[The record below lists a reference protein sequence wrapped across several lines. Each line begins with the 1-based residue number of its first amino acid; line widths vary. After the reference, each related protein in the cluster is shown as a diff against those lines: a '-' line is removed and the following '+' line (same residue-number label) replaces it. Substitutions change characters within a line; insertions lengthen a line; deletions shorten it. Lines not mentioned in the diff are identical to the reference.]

1 MNNGVFISYRR
12 APAAFIARA
21 VYQDLKQH
29 GYDVFLDVQSIDSG
43 AFTLIIERQIRLR
56 RFFVLIL
63 TPETLNRCQ
72 QVDDMMRREIMLAFE
87 SQRVIIP
94 FATDTFDWGDIQRYL
109 PPELHGLALMNSVP
123 KVSHEWFEA
132 AMERL
137 RTRHLKLPEYETDLT
152 TPPYEKATT
161 SSQQPAPPAPK
172 RERPPAPQPEP
183 SEEAV
188 PEQEETLIGAVVP
201 QEPVLEV
208 PAVTMDELT
217 AEALTQRAASLRQ
230 QGDFAGALHYLEQA
244 LALRPDYPSAWL
256 QRGLVRLAQNENSA
270 SIPDFEEA
278 LRLNNQLADAYGGLV
293 MAYLT
298 LGQADQAQKPLTA
311 GLEVAPTDA
320 GLLFL
325 KAHVEHLTGRKKDAL
340 VTMQRVH
347 ELNPDY
353 PTAAATLAQ
362 WRKELGWRR
371 WLG

>member
-1 MNNGVFISYRR
+1 MSNGVFISYRR

-43 AFTLIIERQIRLR
+43 AFTVIIERQIRSR

-72 QVDDMMRREIMLAFE
+72 QVDDMVRREIMLAFE

-137 RTRHLKLPEYETDLT
+137 RTRHLKLPEYETDDKSASR
-152 TPPYEKATT
+152 EEAKT
-161 SSQQPAPPAPK
+161 SASQRERAPVPQPAAK
-172 RERPPAPQPEP
+172 TSAHEVDEYALEV
-183 SEEAV
+183 AV
-188 PEQEETLIGAVVP
+188 PSAVVP
-201 QEPVLEV
+201 TPEV

-230 QGDFAGALHYLEQA
+230 QGDLAGALQWLEQA
-244 LALRPDYPSAWL
+244 LALRPDYASAWL
-256 QRGLVRLAQNENSA
+256 QRGLVRLAQDDDA
-270 SIPDFEEA
+270 GSIPDFQQA
-278 LRLNNQLADAYGGLV
+278 LRLNDQLVDAYGGLA
-293 MAYLT
+293 MAHMA
-298 LGQADQAQKPLTA
+298 LGQADQAQRPLRA
-311 GLEVAPTDA
+311 GLAAAPNDA
-320 GLLFL
+320 GLLFI
-325 KAHVEHLTGRKKDAL
+325 KAHLEHLAGAKKDAL
-340 VTMQRVH
+340 ATMQRVH

-353 PTAAATLAQ
+353 PTVAATLAQ
-362 WRKELGWRR
+362 WQKELGWRR

>member
-43 AFTLIIERQIRLR
+43 AFTIIIERQIRLR

-63 TPETLNRCQ
+63 TQETLNRCQ

-137 RTRHLKLPEYETDLT
+137 RTRHLKLPEYETGEMAA
-152 TPPYEKATT
+152 P
-161 SSQQPAPPAPK
+161 SQQPAPPAPK

-183 SEEAV
+183 FEEAV
-188 PEQEETLIGAVVP
+188 PEQEETMIGAVVP
-201 QEPVLEV
+201 EELMLEV

-230 QGDFAGALHYLEQA
+230 QGDWAGALHWLEQA
-244 LALRPDYPSAWL
+244 LALRPDYASAWL
-256 QRGLVRLAQNENSA
+256 QRGLVRLAQDDNA
-270 SIPDFEEA
+270 GSIPDFQQA
-278 LRLNNQLADAYGGLV
+278 LALNAQLADAYGGLA
-293 MAYLT
+293 MAHMA

-311 GLEVAPTDA
+311 GLQVAPNDA
-320 GLLFL
+320 GLLFI
-325 KAHVEHLTGRKKDAL
+325 KAHLEHLTGAKKDAL
-340 VTMQRVH
+340 ATMQRVH

-371 WLG
+371 WFG

>member
-29 GYDVFLDVQSIDSG
+29 GYDAFLDVQSIDSG
-43 AFTLIIERQIRLR
+43 AFTVIIERQIRSR

-72 QVDDMMRREIMLAFE
+72 QVDDMVRREIMLAFE

-137 RTRHLKLPEYETDLT
+137 RTRHLKLPEYETDEASAGSE
-152 TPPYEKATT
+152 PKA
-161 SSQQPAPPAPK
+161 SASQRERAPAPPPAPK
-172 RERPPAPQPEP
+172 TSARELDEFGELEA
-183 SEEAV
+183 AV
-188 PEQEETLIGAVVP
+188 PGAVAP
-201 QEPVLEV
+201 LPEVL
-208 PAVTMDELT
+208 AVTMDELT

-230 QGDFAGALHYLEQA
+230 QGDLAGALHWLEQA
-244 LALRPDYPSAWL
+244 LALRPDYASPWL
-256 QRGLVRLAQNENSA
+256 QRGLVRLAQDDDA
-270 SIPDFEEA
+270 GSIPDFQQA
-278 LRLNNQLADAYGGLV
+278 LALNDQLADAYGGLA
-293 MAYLT
+293 MAHMA
-298 LGQADQAQKPLTA
+298 LGQADQAQGALMA
-311 GLEVAPTDA
+311 GLGVAPNDA
-320 GLLFL
+320 GLLFI
-325 KAHVEHLTGRKKDAL
+325 KAHLEHLKGAKKDAL
-340 VTMQRVH
+340 ATMQRVH

-353 PTAAATLAQ
+353 PTAAATLDQ
-362 WRKELGWRR
+362 WQKELGWRR
-371 WLG
+371 WFS